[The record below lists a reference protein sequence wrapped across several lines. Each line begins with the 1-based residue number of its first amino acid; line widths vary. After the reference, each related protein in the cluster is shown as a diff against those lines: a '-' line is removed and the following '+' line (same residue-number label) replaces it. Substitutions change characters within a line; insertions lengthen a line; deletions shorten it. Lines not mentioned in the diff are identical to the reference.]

1 MPRVLYKKK
10 FFKMAESKNAQDN
23 YKREKRE
30 VLTSAVVSLLNDLG
44 ADQRA
49 KILEGDT
56 PEEVVDYCK
65 RIYDSEFD
73 LNVEP
78 LGIAGANE
86 IAWEEALGIFNDTG
100 TE

>member
-1 MPRVLYKKK
+1 MS
-10 FFKMAESKNAQDN
+10 ESNAS
-23 YKREKRE
+23 RENHKIGMRE
-30 VLTSAVVSLLNDLG
+30 VLTAAVLSLLNDLR

-73 LNVEP
+73 LNVETM
-78 LGIAGANE
+78 GIAGANE
-86 IAWEEALGIFNDTG
+86 IAWEEALGIFKSID
-100 TE
+100 